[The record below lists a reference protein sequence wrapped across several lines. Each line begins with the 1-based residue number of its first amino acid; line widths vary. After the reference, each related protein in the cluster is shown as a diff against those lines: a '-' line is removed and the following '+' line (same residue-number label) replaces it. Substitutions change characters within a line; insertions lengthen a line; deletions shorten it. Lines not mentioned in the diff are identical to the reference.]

1 MKAGDQGGAGLAFK
15 GGIEGN
21 ETWHFAYKEGF
32 FVKLIADV
40 FTKGTVSV
48 LGPQEMS
55 IPLAQNMKIET
66 KLIK

>member
-1 MKAGDQGGAGLAFK
+1 LAFK

>member
-1 MKAGDQGGAGLAFK
+1 MGAELVFK
-15 GGIEGN
+15 GDIEGT

-32 FVKLIADV
+32 FVKQIADV

-48 LGPQEMS
+48 RGPQEMS
-55 IPLAQNMKIET
+55 IPMVQNMRIET